1 MAAANFADRFR
12 PLGLTLLRLATG
24 VVFLYHGLVK
34 VNDFHQWTQ
43 NFAHMG
49 FPGGIAYFIGPLEVI
64 GGILLI
70 LGLFSRVFG
79 LLLAGEMLTALLKVH
94 LPATRITNVPGLNPP
109 MMLSAMAFVI
119 FCYGGGPVS
128 LDRLRSGRPRAKK
141 AAAAS

>member
-1 MAAANFADRFR
+1 MAAANFCDRFR
-12 PLGLTLLRLATG
+12 PLGLTLLRLAVG

-43 NFAHMG
+43 NFTHMG
-49 FPGGIAYFIGPLEVI
+49 FPGGIAYFIGPLEVV

-79 LLLAGEMLTALLKVH
+79 LLLAGEMLVALFKVEI
-94 LPATRITNVPGLNPP
+94 PATKITHVPGLNPP
-109 MMLSAMAFVI
+109 MILSAMAFMI
-119 FCYGGGPVS
+119 FCYGAGPVS
-128 LDRLRSGRPRAKK
+128 LDRLRSGRLKPRK

>member
-1 MAAANFADRFR
+1 MAAASIADRFR
-12 PLGLTLLRLATG
+12 PVGLTLLRLTTG
-24 VVFLYHGLVK
+24 VVFLYHGLAK

-43 NFAHMG
+43 NFTHMG
-49 FPGGIAYFIGPLEVI
+49 FPGGVAYFIGPLEVV

-94 LPATRITNVPGLNPP
+94 LPATKITNVPGLNPP

-141 AAAAS
+141 AAAG